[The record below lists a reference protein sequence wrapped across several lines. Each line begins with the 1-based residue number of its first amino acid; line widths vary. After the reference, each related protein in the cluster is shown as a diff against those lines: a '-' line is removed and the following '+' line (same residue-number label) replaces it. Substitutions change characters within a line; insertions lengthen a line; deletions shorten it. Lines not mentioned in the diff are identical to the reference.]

1 MESNYSASPSG
12 GELDNL
18 TKAFS
23 FAGAFSWALF
33 IITGWIS
40 FFVPDCYYWEDDYSD
55 RRRAFV
61 FWIYE
66 SFRYGDGLYH
76 ALYTFFILFY
86 IVIIISLIWSTAG
99 LLSYI
104 YLIIIKKDSYLMNEM
119 FGLFSRYHF
128 IPFLCASI
136 LSIISECTDTT
147 PGKAVDFSKFQIFL
161 SIIFS
166 FLGLCSLGFI
176 YLKTKFESSLY
187 AKLAIRGTYSCLMAL
202 FSFSF
207 FYNFYFFGY
216 KVNSDDEDWYELRD
230 WVKGTNYAFSIIF
243 GAINLGL
250 SVFFKDLVLSV
261 INCLIYIGMTINF
274 FLIDDEKIEVI
285 FNDKRMVGV
294 IDIIIAIGSAGVA
307 SFIFIKYNPIGQ
319 IFQRND

>member
-1 MESNYSASPSG
+1 MENNYSASPSG

-18 TKAFS
+18 IKAFS
-23 FAGAFSWALF
+23 YGGAFSWCLF

-40 FFVPDCYYWEDDYSD
+40 FFVPDCHHWVESD
-55 RRRAFV
+55 KRRAFV
-61 FWIYE
+61 FWLYE
-66 SFRYGDGLYH
+66 SYPFGDGRID

-99 LLSYI
+99 FFSYI
-104 YLIIIKKDSYLMNEM
+104 YLIIIKKDGYLINEM

-136 LSIISECTDTT
+136 LSIISESSDTA
-147 PGKAVDFSKFQIFL
+147 PGDQVDISKFQIFL

-176 YLKTKFESSLY
+176 YFKTKFESSLY
-187 AKLAIRGTYSCLMAL
+187 AKLAIRGTYSCLMSL

-207 FYNFYFFGY
+207 FYNFYFFGE
-216 KVNSDDEDWYELRD
+216 KVNRDDEDWIEWRD
-230 WVKGTNYAFSIIF
+230 WIKGTNYAFSIIF
-243 GAINLGL
+243 GAINLVL
-250 SVFFKDLVLSV
+250 SAFFKDIVLAV
-261 INCLIYIGMTINF
+261 INFLIYIGMTINF
-274 FLIDDEKIEVI
+274 FLIEDDLMKTFFENK
-285 FNDKRMVGV
+285 KAVGV
-294 IDIIIAIGSAGVA
+294 IDIIMAIGSAGLA

-319 IFQRND
+319 IFQRTQ